1 MIEFY
6 AKESVPIA
14 RDPDN
19 LLSALVAY
27 YHDYSTKSMCFEDLR
42 NAYLLSLPEQREF
55 LQQLAKHAESI
66 EAKYD
71 TEVCT
76 DMSPFLLCCSF

>member
-42 NAYLLSLPEQREF
+42 NAYLLSIPEQHEF